1 MSTPLVSHKPLAVA
15 ALLVGAASIAFAPIF
30 VRVSDTSPTA
40 SAFWRMALAAPPLW
54 LWVFASERFWH
65 PDAKAE
71 WIRSG
76 KLHWKLLIL
85 AGLFFAADLGVWHF
99 SIFFTLVANA
109 SLELNLAPIFV
120 TLGAW
125 LLFRQRVSRLF
136 LVALL
141 VSFTGAA
148 LLIGPHIGASGKALL
163 GDGLGILAGLF
174 YAGYLLALT
183 RAANRVSTVRIMAV
197 STTVAALALAPYA
210 WVTAENFMPQS
221 ANGWLILVGLALIA
235 HVLGQSLVAYG
246 FAHLPAS
253 FSSVSLLMQ
262 PVFAAV
268 YAWALLGEAIGP
280 NQMVG
285 GAIVLL
291 GIYLAKRGS

>member
-1 MSTPLVSHKPLAVA
+1 MATTVSIGATTGSTTINNTTVALSNALLGVGTSSPIA
-15 ALLVGAASIAFAPIF
+15 ALQVT
-30 VRVSDTSPTA
+30 R
-40 SAFWRMALAAPPLW
+40 PL
-54 LWVFASERFWH
+54 S
-65 PDAKAE
+65 
-71 WIRSG
+71 
-76 KLHWKLLIL
+76 
-85 AGLFFAADLGVWHF
+85 
-99 SIFFTLVANA
+99 
-109 SLELNLAPIFV
+109 
-120 TLGAW
+120 LGA
-125 LLFRQRVSRLF
+125 
-136 LVALL
+136 
-141 VSFTGAA
+141 T
-148 LLIGPHIGASGKALL
+148 GKALL

-210 WVTAENFMPQS
+210 WGTAENFMPQS
-221 ANGWLILVGLALIA
+221 AHGWLILVGLALIA

-253 FSSVSLLMQ
+253 FSSVSLLTQ

-280 NQMVG
+280 NQLVG

>member
-1 MSTPLVSHKPLAVA
+1 MSNPIVSHKPLAVA

-30 VRVSDTSPTA
+30 VRISDTSPTA
-40 SAFWRMALAAPPLW
+40 SAFWRMALAAPVLW
-54 LWVFASERFWH
+54 LLVYVSERFWH
-65 PDAKAE
+65 PDANAE
-71 WIRSG
+71 WTRNG
-76 KLHWKLLIL
+76 KTHWKLLIL

-99 SIFFTLVANA
+99 SIFFTSVANA

-141 VSFTGAA
+141 VSFAGAA
-148 LLIGPHIGASGKALL
+148 LLIGPNIGATGKALL

-210 WVTAENFMPQS
+210 LGTAENFMPQS
-221 ANGWLILVGLALIA
+221 AHGWLILVGLALIA
-235 HVLGQSLVAYG
+235 HVLGQTLVAYG

-253 FSSVSLLMQ
+253 FSSVSLLTQ

-280 NQMVG
+280 NQLVG